1 MAVQELRF
9 PGVTVF
15 EAGAI
20 DRLNALLPPHVPL
33 LVVAGRHAAGLIGE
47 RIIPRLGDRRYALAA
62 AITPE
67 LPLADVEAALE
78 AGRAIGAGAVAAIG
92 GGSALDAG
100 KTVAALLPHPALKLA
115 DCFYG
120 RTPVTAKGAFFL
132 AAPTTAGTG
141 SEMTPNAVL
150 LDPVT
155 GIKQSIRHPAMLP
168 DVALIDPELTY
179 SCAPGVTA
187 ASGFDALTQAIESL
201 ISNRATAFTKSLAKQ
216 AIELIFTSLK
226 GAYAGDRESR
236 DRVAEGS
243 MLGGMAFAHSG
254 LGAVHGL
261 AHPAGSL
268 LHLAHGKVCATLL
281 IPVLRRNAAALDRE
295 TGGRADAMIAEL
307 AQLRSELGL
316 ADRFGVELTVD
327 QRRFILGNCRSGS
340 MKCNPVALSD
350 AELEALLGEVF
361 R

>member
-20 DRLNALLPPHVPL
+20 NRLCGFLPPGTPL
-33 LVVAGRHAAGLIGE
+33 LLVAGRHAAGLIEE
-47 RIIPRLGDRRYALAA
+47 RIIPQLGDRRYALAG

-67 LPLADVEAALE
+67 LPLGDVEAALE
-78 AGRAIGAGAVAAIG
+78 AGHAIGARAVVAIG

-100 KTVAALLPHPALKLA
+100 KTAAALLPHPAIALA

-120 RTPVTAKGAFFL
+120 RTPVPGKGAFFL

-150 LDPVT
+150 LDPAT

-179 SCAPGVTA
+179 TCSPDVTA

-201 ISNRATAFTKSLAKQ
+201 ISSRATAFTKSLAKQ
-216 AIELIFTSLK
+216 AIELIFANLK

-295 TGGRADAMIAEL
+295 TGGRAGAMIAEL

-340 MKCNPVALSD
+340 MKSNPVALSD
-350 AELEALLGEVF
+350 TELEAILEEVF
-361 R
+361 Q

>member
-1 MAVQELRF
+1 MAGQQLRF

-20 DRLNALLPPHVPL
+20 GQIADLLPPGKPVL
-33 LVVAGRHAAGLIGE
+33 LLCGRHAAQLLE
-47 RIIPRLGDRRYALAA
+47 TRVIPLLGSRPYAIAP

-67 LPLADVEAALE
+67 LPLGDVERALE
-78 AGRAIGAGAVAAIG
+78 SGRSIGAAAVAAIG
-92 GGSALDAG
+92 GGSVLDAG
-100 KTVAALLPHPALKLA
+100 KTVAALLPHPVISLS

-120 RTPVTAKGAFFL
+120 RTPVPGKGAFFL

-150 LDPVT
+150 LDPAT
-155 GIKQSIRHPAMLP
+155 GVKQSIRHPGMLP

-179 SCAPGVTA
+179 SCPAPVCA

-201 ISNRATAFTKSLAKQ
+201 ISNRATVFTKALAR
-216 AIELIFTSLK
+216 ESCGLIFRNLK
-226 GAYAGDRESR
+226 AAYGGDRKAL
-236 DRVAEGS
+236 DLVAEGS

-268 LHLAHGKVCATLL
+268 FHLPHGKVCATLL
-281 IPVLRRNAAALDRE
+281 AAVLKRNLEALNRE
-295 TGGRADAMIAEL
+295 TGGRGATFIEDLIR
-307 AQLRSELGL
+307 LRSEVGL
-316 ADRFGVELTVD
+316 PDRFDAVLTAEK
-327 QRRFILGNCRSGS
+327 RRFILANCRSGS
-340 MKCNPVALSD
+340 MKSNPVAFSDDDLSEIID
-350 AELEALLGEVF
+350 EVF